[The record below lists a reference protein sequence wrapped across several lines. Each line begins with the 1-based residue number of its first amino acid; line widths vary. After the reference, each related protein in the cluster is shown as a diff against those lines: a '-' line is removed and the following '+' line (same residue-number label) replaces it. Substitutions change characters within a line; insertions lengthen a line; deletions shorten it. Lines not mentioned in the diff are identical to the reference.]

1 MNKEAENKPAVIADE
16 EKQLKKIDF
25 FGLSDAK
32 IQEYKE
38 NYTGLTIAGIDDKD
52 GYKAV
57 SEGLKTLVSVR
68 NKIDKHRL
76 AINKYV
82 NTEAKRVTDE
92 LAPLEADLKSKKDF
106 VDTALQKREMEKFKE
121 RTDRLLAAGY
131 KYDGLVYQL
140 GNAVY
145 SPDMIKKMPDDIL
158 EATIKQAAELSEKV
172 KAQKAQQDKI
182 DAQLKA
188 EKDELERQK
197 AAVKLQE
204 DYINK
209 KSELIQRQQK
219 GEIVAFTCEIMDGK
233 IHFTTEYPNA
243 KPEPIATSKETTDES
258 HELDAERG
266 FYIDG
271 FNYCR
276 QLVIGIIN
284 SPDKI
289 TRQILIEKI
298 EALKP

>member
-1 MNKEAENKPAVIADE
+1 MAETENKPAVIADE

-25 FGLSDAK
+25 FGLTDAK

-38 NYTGLTIAGIDDKD
+38 NYTGLVIAGIEDKD

-82 NTEAKRVTDE
+82 NTEAKRVLDE
-92 LAPLEADLKSKKDF
+92 LAPLETDLKLKKEFIDN
-106 VDTALQKREMEKFKE
+106 AIQKREMEKFKE

-131 KYDGLVYQL
+131 QYDGLVYQL

-145 SPDMIKKMPDDIL
+145 SPEMIKKMPEDL
-158 EATIKQAAELSEKV
+158 FETTVKQAAELTERLRK
-172 KAQKAQQDKI
+172 QKAEQEKI

-188 EKDELERQK
+188 EKAELERQK
-197 AAVKLQE
+197 SIVKLQE

-209 KSELIQRQQK
+209 KAELIQRQQK
-219 GEIVAFTCEIMDGK
+219 GEIVSFTCEIMDGK
-233 IHFTTEYPNA
+233 VHFTTEYP
-243 KPEPIATSKETTDES
+243 KTETITKDTNSNES
-258 HELDAERG
+258 NELDVERG
-266 FYIDG
+266 FYVDG

-276 QLVIGIIN
+276 QLVVDIIN

-289 TRQILIEKI
+289 TRQILIDKI
-298 EALKP
+298 QALKP

>member
-1 MNKEAENKPAVIADE
+1 MI
-16 EKQLKKIDF
+16 
-25 FGLSDAK
+25 
-32 IQEYKE
+32 
-38 NYTGLTIAGIDDKD
+38 TIT
-52 GYKAV
+52 
-57 SEGLKTLVSVR
+57 ETL
-68 NKIDKHRL
+68 
-76 AINKYV
+76 Y
-82 NTEAKRVTDE
+82 
-92 LAPLEADLKSKKDF
+92 
-106 VDTALQKREMEKFKE
+106 
-121 RTDRLLAAGY
+121 
-131 KYDGLVYQL
+131 
-140 GNAVY
+140 
-145 SPDMIKKMPDDIL
+145 KKMPDDIL

-219 GEIVAFTCEIMDGK
+219 GEIVAFTCEIKDGK
-233 IHFTTEYPNA
+233 IHFTTEYPNT
-243 KPEPIATSKETTDES
+243 KTEPTATETNDEN

-266 FYIDG
+266 FYVHG

-276 QLVIGIIN
+276 QLVVSIIN

-298 EALKP
+298 QALKP

>member
-1 MNKEAENKPAVIADE
+1 MSTEAENKPAVIADE

-25 FGLSDAK
+25 FGLTDAK

-57 SEGLKTLVSVR
+57 SEGLRTLVSIR
-68 NKIDKHRL
+68 NKVDKHRL

-92 LAPLEADLKSKKDF
+92 LAPLEADLKAKKDF
-106 VDTALQKREMEKFKE
+106 VDTSLQKREMEKFKE

-131 KYDGLVYQL
+131 EYDGLVYKL

-158 EATIKQAAELSEKV
+158 DATVKQAAELSEKV
-172 KAQKAQQDKI
+172 KAQKAEQEKI
-182 DAQLKA
+182 DTQLKA

-204 DYINK
+204 EYINK
-209 KSELIQRQQK
+209 KGELIQRQQK
-219 GEIVAFTCEIMDGK
+219 GEIVAFTCEIIDGK
-233 IHFTTEYPNA
+233 VHFTTEYP
-243 KPEPIATSKETTDES
+243 KVKTSSGIIPAETTEES

-266 FYIDG
+266 FYMDG

-276 QLVIGIIN
+276 DLVVGIIN

-289 TRQILIEKI
+289 TRQILIEKVQ
-298 EALKP
+298 ALKP

>member
-1 MNKEAENKPAVIADE
+1 MAETENKPAVIADE

-25 FGLSDAK
+25 FGLTDAK

-82 NTEAKRVTDE
+82 NTEAKRVLDE
-92 LAPLEADLKSKKDF
+92 LAPLEADLKTKKEF
-106 VDTALQKREMEKFKE
+106 VDNAIQKREMEKFKE

-131 KYDGLVYQL
+131 QYDGLVYQL

-145 SPDMIKKMPDDIL
+145 SPEMIKKMPEEL
-158 EATIKQAAELSEKV
+158 FETTVKQAAALTEKLI
-172 KAQKAQQDKI
+172 AQKAEQEKI
-182 DAQLKA
+182 EAQLKA
-188 EKDELERQK
+188 EREELNRKK
-197 AAVKLQE
+197 ADVKLQE
-204 DYINK
+204 DFINK
-209 KSELIQRQQK
+209 KAELIQRQQK
-219 GEIVAFTCEIMDGK
+219 GEIVSFTCEIIEGK
-233 IHFTTEYPNA
+233 VHFTTEYPKNDIVVKDSNA
-243 KPEPIATSKETTDES
+243 GEN
-258 HELDAERG
+258 HELDVERG
-266 FYIDG
+266 FYVDG

-276 QLVIGIIN
+276 QLVVDIIN

-298 EALKP
+298 QALKP